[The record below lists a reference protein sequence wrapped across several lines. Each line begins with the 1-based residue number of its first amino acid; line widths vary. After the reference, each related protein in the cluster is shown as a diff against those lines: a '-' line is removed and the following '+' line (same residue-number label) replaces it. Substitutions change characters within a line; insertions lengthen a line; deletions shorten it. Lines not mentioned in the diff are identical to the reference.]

1 VPENANTDSGTQLA
15 VNPLKGAVLV
25 DLYKPLAVEDRTGQ
39 GFEKTAAYGADHLAA
54 VLSVRNLRIA
64 LAALAAWERG

>member
-1 VPENANTDSGTQLA
+1 MPENANTGSGAQLA